1 MRRGSSAV
9 SRVRVLVLSSV
20 LLLPARLD
28 SAPDG
33 VLLPMASTCRRLGLW
48 LMLAQELS
56 VEALFLLARE
66 TLGRQLSVVSELL
79 AIVEAG
85 KVVDVGK
92 TVGVVRIEVAA
103 AAAVDEDGDGMVKV
117 ADANEEE

>member
-1 MRRGSSAV
+1 
-9 SRVRVLVLSSV
+9 
-20 LLLPARLD
+20 
-28 SAPDG
+28 
-33 VLLPMASTCRRLGLW
+33 
-48 LMLAQELS
+48 MLAQELS